1 MNTLRILL
9 GTEVVLESLNIGAAI
24 SLVILELKTDC
35 EKFTEVSITKLLD
48 IKSYCKNTY
57 LEL

>member
-9 GTEVVLESLNIGAAI
+9 GTEVVLELVNIGLAI

-35 EKFTEVSITKLLD
+35 ENLTEVSI
-48 IKSYCKNTY
+48 SYKYKGLTILYN
-57 LEL
+57 